1 MHKKDENHFVRKN
14 AKKGNASSTSKIGAS
29 MKRKVDDFFS
39 HGKSGDADSSDQVAV
54 IACTTDKHRESDDKT
69 SNGEKVDRKK
79 KPRLSTSES
88 DEES

>member
-1 MHKKDENHFVRKN
+1 MLIPSINLLQSLTGFV
-14 AKKGNASSTSKIGAS
+14 
-29 MKRKVDDFFS
+29 MKVYPIS
-39 HGKSGDADSSDQVAV
+39 HGKSGDADSSDQVVV

-69 SNGEKVDRKK
+69 SNGEEVDRKK